1 VTRWLRWLLLA
12 LALGLALA
20 AALLQFL
27 HPERAATLI
36 ELTQAGFVKSD
47 DPSPPG
53 AGARWLR
60 RSLPDDWNRSNP
72 GQSGFGWYRLAFTLP
87 QAPVAAWAAYLPTAA
102 TTHQLF
108 VNGVDVGGGAMSGA
122 FQRSLGRPHMHGI
135 APHLLHAGSN
145 ELLVRLRVAPN
156 LRGGLGP
163 LTLGARDAVEP
174 LYERDLRI
182 RVTIPRSLNL
192 ALVFVGLLVLLLWL
206 RRPTESIHGIF
217 AALALVWS
225 VRNFHYTAG
234 ATPLPS
240 SLWEAFVLGSLGI
253 VVVLQWIFMRR
264 YTALAPRPLERRLL
278 AAALLS
284 VPVFAGLDPVLVKTL
299 RVPWYA
305 LCAGMGVWTIASLVR
320 HLRRPAPGEQSGPW
334 VIFGAMLVTL
344 LLGITDLAVSAQLL
358 PFGPAARMAYGAPL
372 LLCALVYALAE
383 SFYRTYDQARALNAD
398 LERRVRE
405 RTSELES
412 THERLRALEREATLS
427 AERERL
433 MRDMHD
439 GVGSHLITTLD
450 AVRRGNADLAEVEKL
465 LGDCIEDLR
474 LMIDSLEPEQHSLQI
489 ALGNLRYRLEPR
501 LRAAGV
507 QLAWQVDD
515 GAALPSAGAALQVLR
530 IVQEAIT
537 NVLKHAGA
545 TRLRVACRREPGE
558 LVLEVADNGR
568 GLAPAS
574 GRSAPAPARRGLGNM
589 RLRAQQLHGT
599 LDVADTG
606 EGTRLTLRVPHA
618 VPAAADANTPFSG

>member
-1 VTRWLRWLLLA
+1 MTRWLRWLLLA
-12 LALGLALA
+12 VALA
-20 AALLQFL
+20 AVLLQFL
-27 HPERAATLI
+27 RPERAGGFI
-36 ELTQAGFVKSD
+36 ELTRAGFVQSD
-47 DPSPPG
+47 APRPPG
-53 AGARWLR
+53 TGTRWLE

-72 GQSGFGWYRLAFTLP
+72 GQSGFGWYRMSFELP
-87 QAPVAAWAAYLPTAA
+87 QAPPDAWMAYLPTVA

-108 VNGVDVGGGAMSGA
+108 VNGVAVGGGAMSGP
-122 FQRSLGRPHMHGI
+122 FERSLGRPHAHGI
-135 APHLLHAGSN
+135 APQLLRAGSN
-145 ELLVRLRVAPN
+145 EVFVRLRVAPN

-163 LTLGARDAVEP
+163 IMLGPQRVVAP
-174 LYERDLRI
+174 LYERDVWA

-225 VRNFHYTAG
+225 VRNFHYTA
-234 ATPLPS
+234 ATTPLPS
-240 SLWEAFVLGSLGI
+240 SLWEAFVLGSLGV
-253 VVVLQWIFMRR
+253 VVVLQWIFLRR
-264 YTALAPRPLERRLL
+264 YTALAPRPLERWLL

-284 VPVFAGLDPVLVKTL
+284 VPVFALLDPAVVKSL

-305 LCAGMGVWTIASLVR
+305 LCAGMGVWTIALLVR
-320 HLRRPAPGEQSGPW
+320 RLRQSPPGEQSGPW

-344 LLGITDLAVSAQLL
+344 LLGIADLAVSAQLL

-398 LERRVRE
+398 LERRVHE

-412 THERLRALEREATLS
+412 THARLRGMEREATLS

-439 GVGSHLITTLD
+439 GIGSQLMTTLD
-450 AVRRGNADLAEVEKL
+450 AVRRGTADLAEVEKL
-465 LGDCIEDLR
+465 LRECIDDLR
-474 LMIDSLEPEQHSLQI
+474 LMIDSLEPQQHSLQI

-515 GAALPSAGAALQVLR
+515 CAALPSASAALQVLR
-530 IVQEAIT
+530 IVQEAVN

-545 TRLRVACRREPGE
+545 TSLRIACRCEAGQ

-568 GLAPAS
+568 GLARRND
-574 GRSAPAPARRGLGNM
+574 GDAPAPARRGLGNM
-589 RLRAQQLHGT
+589 RMRAQQLHGT
-599 LDVADTG
+599 LDIAGRG
-606 EGTRLTLRVPHA
+606 EGTRLTLRVPLA
-618 VPAAADANTPFSG
+618 VPPPAASSANTPFSG